1 VSLPPGF
8 REIPDPEAEI
18 RRLAGERARLETV
31 PVSRS
36 DLDCLLAVAT
46 LYLASFTD
54 DEMMTLPEKFRH
66 QDVED
71 VVHRHGRRY

>member
-1 VSLPPGF
+1 MTLTPGF
-8 REIPDPEAEI
+8 REIPDPEAEV
-18 RRLAGERARLETV
+18 RRLAGERAGAAH
-31 PVSRS
+31 VSLPRR
-36 DLDCLLAVAT
+36 DLDVLLAVAT

-54 DEMMTLPEKFRH
+54 DELMTLPEKFRY

>member
-1 VSLPPGF
+1 MTYPPGS

-18 RRLAGERARLETV
+18 RRLAEKRARLENV
-31 PVSRS
+31 SVSRF
-36 DLDCLLAVAT
+36 DLDVLLAVAT
-46 LYLASFTD
+46 LYLTSSTD
-54 DEMMTLPEKFRH
+54 DEKTTLPEKMTL

>member
-1 VSLPPGF
+1 MTFPPGF

-18 RRLAGERARLETV
+18 RRIAEDRARLENVSV
-31 PVSRS
+31 PRG

-46 LYLASFTD
+46 LYLTSFTD
-54 DEMMTLPEKFRH
+54 DEMMTLPEKMRL

-71 VVHRHGRRY
+71 VVHRYGRRY

>member
-1 VSLPPGF
+1 MNLPPGF

-18 RRLAGERARLETV
+18 RRLAEERARLESVTV
-31 PVSRS
+31 PRN

-46 LYLASFTD
+46 LYLNSFTD
-54 DEMMTLPEKFRH
+54 DELMTLPEKFRY

-71 VVHRHGRRY
+71 VVKRHGRRY